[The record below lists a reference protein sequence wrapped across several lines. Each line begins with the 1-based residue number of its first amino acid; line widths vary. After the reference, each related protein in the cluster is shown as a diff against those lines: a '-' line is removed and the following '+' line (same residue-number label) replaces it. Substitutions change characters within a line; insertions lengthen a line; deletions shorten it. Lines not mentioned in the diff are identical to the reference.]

1 MLAPT
6 QHDESVATRK
16 RHVEKMDAV
25 ARLAGGISR
34 DIGDL
39 VEGAG
44 ATARQLLDEIPPT
57 HPAYARIAEI
67 RESMLQV
74 AAVTRQLRAFARP
87 ALVRPRTIDLN
98 DVVARMRPLLDQ
110 LAGPFIAI
118 TIDTDSDSV
127 WTDAD
132 FGQVEQIV
140 LNLVVNARDAMPLG
154 GTLRIAT
161 SHIEQHAARDHVHGV
176 LPAGSW
182 ATLTVRDS
190 GTGMTPDVL
199 ARLFEPFFTT
209 KESGRGTGLGLATV
223 YGIARQAAG
232 QVMVESE
239 PGQGTAVVVAL
250 PTQHAPRAQ
259 LSLDTRS
266 PDAILVVDDDEW
278 VRTVASRVL
287 RRAGFG
293 VLAADSGPAALE
305 ILRGVAGGCVRLVL
319 TDMMM
324 PGMSGPALA
333 ATVRRDFPYT
343 PVLMMTGF
351 AVGMLPPDRLTG
363 LGDTV
368 LAKPFTP
375 VELLAAVRHQLNGA
389 A

>member
-1 MLAPT
+1 MFAPT
-6 QHDESVATRK
+6 HYDESVATRK
-16 RHVEKMDAV
+16 RHAEKMDAV

-34 DIGDL
+34 DIGEL
-39 VEGAG
+39 VEGAA

-57 HPAYARIAEI
+57 HPAHERIADI
-67 RESMLQV
+67 RMSMQRV

-87 ALVRPRTIDLN
+87 ELARPATIDLT
-98 DVVARMRPLLDQ
+98 DVVTRMQPLLDR
-110 LAGPFIAI
+110 LAGPFVSI
-118 TIDTDSDSV
+118 TIDTGHGAV

-154 GTLRIAT
+154 GSLRIAT
-161 SHIEQHAARDHVHGV
+161 AQVEHYTPRDHVHGV

-182 ATLTVRDS
+182 ATLTVRDT
-190 GTGMTPDVL
+190 GTGMSPDTL

-209 KESGRGTGLGLATV
+209 KESGQGTGLGLATV

-232 QVMVESE
+232 QVMVQSE
-239 PGQGTAVVVAL
+239 PGHGTEVVVAL
-250 PTQHAPRAQ
+250 PAQLAPREV
-259 LSLDTRS
+259 SLETRS

-293 VLAADSGPAALE
+293 VLAADSGSTALE
-305 ILRGVAGGCVRLVL
+305 MLRGVAGGCVRLVL

-333 ATVRRDFPYT
+333 ATMRRDYPKT

-351 AVGMLPPDRLTG
+351 AMEMLPADRLDG
-363 LGDTV
+363 LGDDV

-375 VELLAAVRHQLNGA
+375 GELLVAVRRRLNSA